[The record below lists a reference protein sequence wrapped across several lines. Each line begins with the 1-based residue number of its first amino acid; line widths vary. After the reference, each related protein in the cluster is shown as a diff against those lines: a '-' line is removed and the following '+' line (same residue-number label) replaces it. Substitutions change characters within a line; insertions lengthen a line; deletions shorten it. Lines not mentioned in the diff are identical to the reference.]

1 GFLNDDPLVDAL
13 GVLHEGPRTLGG
25 TSGLESVVR
34 AHDVDRVVFASSRL
48 PASEQ
53 IHLFQRCIELGV
65 QVDVIVPRCYD
76 VIGSAMRARD
86 VDGLLLVGLRPRR
99 LADPSRLLKRS
110 IDLGLSSALLV
121 AFAPVLAYLALRI
134 ALDSPGPVLFRQER
148 MGYAGRRFSIVKFRT
163 MYVDDEQC
171 KADFAHLN
179 KHTEPGPRMF
189 KIPDDPR

>member
-1 GFLNDDPLVDAL
+1 M
-13 GVLHEGPRTLGG
+13 
-25 TSGLESVVR
+25 
-34 AHDVDRVVFASSRL
+34 
-48 PASEQ
+48 
-53 IHLFQRCIELGV
+53 
-65 QVDVIVPRCYD
+65 IVPRCYD

-148 MGYAGRRFSIVKFRT
+148 MVK
-163 MYVDDEQC
+163 E
-171 KADFAHLN
+171 HLALYR
-179 KHTEPGPRMF
+179 ELCP
-189 KIPDDPR
+189 